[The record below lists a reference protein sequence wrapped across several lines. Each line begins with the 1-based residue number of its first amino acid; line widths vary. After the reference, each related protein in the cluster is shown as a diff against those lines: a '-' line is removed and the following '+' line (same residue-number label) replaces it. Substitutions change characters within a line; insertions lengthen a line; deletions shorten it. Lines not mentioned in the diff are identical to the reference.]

1 MVIVAVGVFQPIGAL
16 NPKRAAFYAERY
28 ETWEEDEPPHH
39 YVSLYSTAASTLLWL
54 HRIVSTFTVHVQ
66 HIPTAHVSPSKHE
79 ICLLMHLTIIK
90 INNDCRVKKKTTDV

>member
-1 MVIVAVGVFQPIGAL
+1 MVIVVVGVFQPIGAL

-54 HRIVSTFTVHVQ
+54 HRIVSTFTVHIQ
-66 HIPTAHVSPSKHE
+66 HVPTAHVLHQSMEYS
-79 ICLLMHLTIIK
+79 MF
-90 INNDCRVKKKTTDV
+90 INTFDYYKNEQ